1 MTIQDVIDRRNI
13 EFLVHFTRLENLDNI
28 LKNGIIPRND
38 MEDEFINPLASLLG
52 NQNPKEKYIYNDNV
66 RLDGK
71 CNYSCFSIEFPNYKM
86 FYSLRQVNKNAK
98 WAVIGFP
105 SDILLKYDCLF
116 YPCNAADGRVRN
128 EKIELFQG
136 GDALENMFYLDGR
149 ENFIYD
155 CHPTDVQ
162 AEVMI
167 KGIVSPSDIQ
177 FVIINDEQIA
187 NNYQSNFPNIKFIYH
202 SDNTRAFASRR
213 AFIFGH

>member
-1 MTIQDVIDRRNI
+1 MDIQDVIKKRNI
-13 EFLVHFTRLENLDNI
+13 KFLVHFTRLENLDNI

-38 MEDEFINPLASLLG
+38 MKDEFVNRFDFLL
-52 NQNPKEKYIYNDNV
+52 NAKESKVKYIYNDNY

-128 EKIELFQG
+128 EEIELFQG

-149 ENFIYD
+149 EDFLHD

-167 KGIVSPSDIQ
+167 KGIISPSDIQ
-177 FVIINDEQIA
+177 FVVINDEPTV
-187 NNYQSNFPNIKFIYH
+187 NNYRKNFPNIKFIYNL
-202 SDNTRAFASRR
+202 DNTKAFASRK